1 MSLTNSS
8 IQRATRVAV
17 AAAALLVLG
26 GCNEEPAPQ
35 FAPTGTG
42 TVSGQLFYDADNNNQ
57 FTPVGGDTLLSG
69 VQVQLFERGTT
80 KMITQGTTTA
90 QGTFA
95 FGGIPVG
102 THDLRVVRDTA
113 ITHDLVFCSNPLPT
127 TVYAD
132 ENRFVAVPAKIGCVV
147 SIANAEAQAAGS
159 RVTVSGI
166 VTAGQG
172 TYRADNAYI
181 QDPTGGVQIFGL
193 PAGLLATG
201 DSIQIT
207 GTLTNFAGE
216 SELTSPVVVAPNVKH
231 GVEVPAPRVRTAAQV
246 NNLSIT
252 SADVGRLIRI
262 NGLQVKTTFTSGN
275 ADVND
280 GTSTIQL
287 RLDSN
292 AATTIGT
299 AAFQVGHCYDVT
311 GILGLRNGISQ
322 IKPRTTAD
330 VTEVPCP

>member
-132 ENRFVAVPAKIGCVV
+132 ENRFVANLFYDEQPAE
-147 SIANAEAQAAGS
+147 EAVRILDLNRRLFTRALRKLPDSAFDRKGTHHERGVLTLGQYLKS
-159 RVTVSGI
+159 TVDHLEHHLKFI
-166 VTAGQG
+166 HAK
-172 TYRADNAYI
+172 RAKM
-181 QDPTGGVQIFGL
+181 GK
-193 PAGLLATG
+193 
-201 DSIQIT
+201 
-207 GTLTNFAGE
+207 E
-216 SELTSPVVVAPNVKH
+216 MW
-231 GVEVPAPRVRTAAQV
+231 
-246 NNLSIT
+246 
-252 SADVGRLIRI
+252 
-262 NGLQVKTTFTSGN
+262 
-275 ADVND
+275 
-280 GTSTIQL
+280 
-287 RLDSN
+287 
-292 AATTIGT
+292 
-299 AAFQVGHCYDVT
+299 
-311 GILGLRNGISQ
+311 
-322 IKPRTTAD
+322 
-330 VTEVPCP
+330 